1 MSPNKTNPLDWM
13 NEDPFFKKKL
23 SLKALEE
30 QWKLDPNQI
39 DGYVEKVIREA
50 TAATSSSFMNETS
63 SLSFEHI
70 DTHNHLIT
78 KIRIPSGIHPES
90 IWAQINRTQIKLTGL
105 GKDHSEIIS
114 CQFPSFQIRAEAL
127 ISKVPCNSE
136 WLKCQREDSKISTSV
151 IYKIS
156 L

>member
-50 TAATSSSFMNETS
+50 TATTSSSFMNETS

-105 GKDHSEIIS
+105 GKDHSEIIQLPVPVIPDQS
-114 CQFPSFQIRAEAL
+114 RGTYKQGSLQFRMAKMSAGRFKDIDIRYL
-127 ISKVPCNSE
+127 
-136 WLKCQREDSKISTSV
+136 
-151 IYKIS
+151 
-156 L
+156 